1 MIVSIIIVD
10 HNTALLLPHNNYH
23 NLPGSVIRICIHAA
37 EYVTTFSSK
46 SSQLSHMMESASDFV
61 LNNATPSPGS
71 SIYHIYNTR

>member
-23 NLPGSVIRICIHAA
+23 NLPGSVIRICIHTA
-37 EYVTTFSSK
+37 EYVTAFSSK
-46 SSQLSHMMESASDFV
+46 SSQLSHVMESASDFV

-71 SIYHIYNTR
+71 SIYQIYNTR